1 MHRKGKG
8 GVLSSLPFGGIDDED
23 DQGAIVAAT
32 STASVAALTANA
44 MLLAWIR
51 FAACSAVSGA
61 SGSPSKR
68 KIVNIRDQHDV
79 HEHEVRE
86 CE

>member
-8 GVLSSLPFGGIDDED
+8 GVLSSLPLGHNDDED

-51 FAACSAVSGA
+51 FAACSAVSGGGERVTQQA
-61 SGSPSKR
+61 K
-68 KIVNIRDQHDV
+68 K
-79 HEHEVRE
+79 
-86 CE
+86 

>member
-8 GVLSSLPFGGIDDED
+8 GVLSSLPLGHNDDED

-51 FAACSAVSGA
+51 FAACSAVSGGRAGHPA
-61 SGSPSKR
+61 SE
-68 KIVNIRDQHDV
+68 KIVNIRDQRD
-79 HEHEVRE
+79 EVRE
-86 CE
+86 RE